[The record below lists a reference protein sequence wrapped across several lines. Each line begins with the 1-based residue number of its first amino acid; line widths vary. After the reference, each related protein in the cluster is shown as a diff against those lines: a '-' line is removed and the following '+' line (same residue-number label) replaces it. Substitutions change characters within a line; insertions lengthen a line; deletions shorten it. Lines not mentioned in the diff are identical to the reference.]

1 MTKEAD
7 CGGWRVVCRCA
18 QNTLSDVVGFGPGEK
33 RVVDPE
39 LPREVD
45 GPHLA
50 AADRPRRRYLKPIIA
65 VLPLLGHQECFLFL
79 SWCPRKFALS
89 LPWYFSC
96 LVAENHADG
105 RRPCLFHS

>member
-7 CGGWRVVCRCA
+7 CGGWRVVCRCV

-89 LPWYFSC
+89 A
-96 LVAENHADG
+96 LVFFMLG
-105 RRPCLFHS
+105 R